1 MIVYACL
8 VVAALASAATK
19 NHNTELELAAKVGA
33 LLASKKQSKELSDI
47 ENAAKGLSSDDRLSF
62 IVIALE
68 LAEQAETRIK
78 KLKPCIIGHSEYAKA
93 HPFLLYSLAEALA
106 SEGDIAGAET
116 LLSQFSSVQSSEIDQ
131 ADMYSVR
138 TRMALQQKQM
148 DAAKRNLGAARQAMA
163 KAVPEDTYRTW
174 RTQVVEHRLKKMAG
188 LLKTASNT
196 KKPDPS
202 GGPAYQAWLKADKAH
217 DISAY
222 QQVVASYPETVF
234 ADASLL
240 EAARM
245 QFDAGQ
251 VVPCLKMLDN
261 PRLQKGALGV
271 PAGLLKGDVLL
282 VQGKSLTLKEVRAAY
297 DKALALLKEP
307 KTPEE
312 LTAEE
317 KSAIQPQQP
326 LHRFHNSYNTWFGR
340 QPGNIL
346 IPGMF
351 PVADMYYRYQLLLRL
366 AALNYAEGK
375 SSDAATLAESLALFD
390 DVDREMVQQG
400 RGAGGIVLANVFTTH
415 RFFLPLECFKCE
427 PPSVYAQLLVAV
439 AFFHVYDFDQ
449 ANLWLSR
456 TLKEP
461 KFSSKEARDAAT
473 MLLATSENMQ
483 WNSARALTLAG
494 QIQLPK
500 GVKVTAPFY
509 YARQMEWTILHMQKK
524 PDYPAAMAA
533 MQQVLDRAPSDNE
546 FAQRA
551 LLCQAQLSMNFDLD
565 LSKKLFE
572 RFSKLYPGVY
582 TNAIQSFLKEISQK
596 KEGRV
601 NS

>member
-1 MIVYACL
+1 MVGA
-8 VVAALASAATK
+8 VAIAATK
-19 NHNTELELAAKVGA
+19 NRNTELDLEAKVRS
-33 LLASKKQSKELSDI
+33 LLSAKTPSKELSDI
-47 ENAAKGLSSDDRLSF
+47 EKAAKGLNTDDRLCF

-68 LAEQAETRIK
+68 LAEQTEERIK
-78 KLKPCIIGHSEYAKA
+78 KLKPCIVGHSEYAKA
-93 HPFLLYSLAEALA
+93 HPFLFYSLAEALA
-106 SEGDIAGAET
+106 DKGDTAGAEAM
-116 LLSQFSSVQSSEIDQ
+116 LSQFSSSQPSELDQ
-131 ADMYSVR
+131 ADMCSVR

-148 DAAKRNLGAARQAMA
+148 DAAKRNLGAARQALA
-163 KAVPEDTYRTW
+163 KAVPDDLYRTW
-174 RTQVVEHRLKKMAG
+174 RTQVIEQRLKKMAS
-188 LLKTASNT
+188 LVNAAYT
-196 KKPDPS
+196 KKNVTS
-202 GGPAYQAWLKADKAH
+202 GGPAYLAWLKADKAR

-222 QQVVASYPETVF
+222 QQVAAAYPDTIF

-251 VVPCLKMLDN
+251 VVPCLKLLDN
-261 PRLQKGALGV
+261 PRLQKGVLAV
-271 PAGLLKGDVLL
+271 PAGLLRGDALL
-282 VQGKSLTLKEVRAAY
+282 IQGKSLSLKEVRAVY

-307 KTPEE
+307 KTIEE
-312 LTAEE
+312 LTVEE
-317 KSAIQPQQP
+317 KKGIQPQQP

-340 QPGNIL
+340 QAGNIL
-346 IPGMF
+346 IPGLF
-351 PVADMYYRYQLLLRL
+351 PLADMYYRYQLLLRL
-366 AALNYAEGK
+366 AALNYAEGN
-375 SSDAATLAESLALFD
+375 SGDAATLAQSLALFD
-390 DVDREMVQQG
+390 DVDRQMEQEK
-400 RGAGGIVLANVFTTH
+400 RGAGGVVLANVFTTQ
-415 RFFLPLECFKCE
+415 RFFLPLDCFKCE
-427 PPSVYAQLLVAV
+427 PPSVYAQLLLSV

-456 TLKEP
+456 TLKD
-461 KFSSKEARDAAT
+461 KHLRSKEARDAAT

-500 GVKVTAPFY
+500 GAKVTAPFY
-509 YARQMEWTILHMQKK
+509 YARQMEWSLLHMQKK

-533 MQQVLDRAPSDNE
+533 MQQVLDRPPSDNE